1 MTIQADVPPRT
12 AAEPASTLCKDSEGS
27 EDSGD
32 PASEDPIEVIY
43 RLHGKPL
50 YRFLLRITLGDHR
63 QAEDLLQETLFRA
76 WRFLQNHTA
85 DVTRLR
91 PWLYTVAR
99 RVAIDAARARQAR
112 PAEVIVTHPDSLP
125 AAHDDIEQMLVVLT
139 IRRGLMSLTPDH
151 RRVLIEVFYRG
162 RTAAEAAAALGIPE
176 GTVRSRVFYALRA
189 LGAVT
194 GLARPKCYT
203 RSASLASLRDSG
215 PPKRFVSWQH
225 GWRIE

>member
-1 MTIQADVPPRT
+1 MIIQADVPPRT
-12 AAEPASTLCKDSEGS
+12 VAEPLLPLREDSQ
-27 EDSGD
+27 DSGD

-50 YRFLLRITLGDHR
+50 YRFLLRVTLGDRR

-76 WRFLQNHTA
+76 WRYLQDHTA
-85 DVTRLR
+85 EVTRLR

-112 PAEVIVTHPDSLP
+112 PTEVILSDPSSLP
-125 AAHDDIEQMLVVLT
+125 AAHDDIERMLVALT
-139 IRRGLMSLTPDH
+139 IRRGLMSLTQAH
-151 RRVLIEVFYRG
+151 RTVLIEVYYHD
-162 RTAAEAAAALGIPE
+162 RTVAEAAAALGIPE

-194 GLARPKCYT
+194 GYAGATYCS
-203 RSASLASLRDSG
+203 RSASLVSSG
-215 PPKRFVSWQH
+215 AAPPKAYVS
-225 GWRIE
+225 